1 MHHFDAE
8 AAPSHSKK
16 PLDLNTSWLGHF
28 VVLPFIKHDEEELQV
43 VSTLWDFYGKHNGL
57 IMNLEKMKLF
67 LFMFTENDMKSD
79 RKCLVREA
87 TTEA

>member
-1 MHHFDAE
+1 
-8 AAPSHSKK
+8 
-16 PLDLNTSWLGHF
+16 
-28 VVLPFIKHDEEELQV
+28 V